1 MRERFFEMVEAIRL
15 HEEGLLPEVNPED
28 VMATA

>member
-1 MRERFFEMVEAIRL
+1 MVEAIRL

-28 VMATA
+28 VMATAWSLLYYH